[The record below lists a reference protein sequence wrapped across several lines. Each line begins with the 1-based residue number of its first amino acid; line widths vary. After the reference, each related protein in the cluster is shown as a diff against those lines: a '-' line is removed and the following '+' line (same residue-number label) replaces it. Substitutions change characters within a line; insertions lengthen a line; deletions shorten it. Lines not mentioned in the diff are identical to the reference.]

1 MKKCLILLMFGIFA
15 IASLQAE
22 EVLTLE
28 KILKRIQDNNLELK
42 SMQKQIE
49 AAQSGIVQ
57 AGLFSNPELEIELG
71 NFGKDE
77 IGVGLG
83 QTFELG
89 GKRKNRKDLAKS
101 ELKKTELELEMKNR
115 ELEISAIRGILP
127 LLSASEKLILL
138 DSAIAIGQTTTETI
152 RKRVKAGS
160 TVPVDLMRAEMDLEG
175 LFLER
180 RSADKELSQLHK
192 NLPALW
198 SESVVY
204 FDKVSGNINEDV
216 SIPSLEILKE
226 SLLEHPEIQMILLE
240 RKQSRLEL
248 KEAKISAIP
257 DLSLGVGVTHETETE
272 ENSIGLTA
280 GIELPIFNR
289 NQGYIKAKEHSN
301 AALQFDA
308 DNTILAKEAELQEL
322 YNQLSII
329 TDELNTTKTKI
340 LPKAETVFQTLLEY
354 YERGSISLL
363 DVKEAQAELLECN
376 TGILDNLAARA
387 ELLTDLY
394 ELTGCKMKII
404 ISE

>member
-1 MKKCLILLMFGIFA
+1 VKKCLILLMFGIFA
-15 IASLQAE
+15 IALLHAE
-22 EVLTLE
+22 DVLTLE
-28 KILKRIQDNNLELK
+28 TILNRIQDNNLELK
-42 SMQKQIE
+42 SMKKQID

-57 AGLFSNPELEIELG
+57 AGLFSNPELEVELG

-89 GKRKNRKDLAKS
+89 GKRKNRKDIAKS
-101 ELKKTELELEMKNR
+101 ELMKTELELEMKKR

-152 RKRVKAGS
+152 RKRVEAGS
-160 TVPVDLMRAEMDLEG
+160 TMSIDLMRAEMDLEG

-192 NLPALW
+192 NLPASW
-198 SESVVY
+198 SESVVD
-204 FDKVSGNINEDV
+204 FEKVSGKINDQIN
-216 SIPSLEILKE
+216 IPSLEILRE
-226 SLLEHPEIQMILLE
+226 ALTEHPEVQMIELE

-257 DLSLGVGVTHETETE
+257 DLSLGVGVTREMETE

-289 NQGYIKAKEHSN
+289 HQGYIKAKEHSN
-301 AALQFDA
+301 AALQYEA
-308 DNTILAKEAELQEL
+308 DNTILSKEAELLEL

-329 TDELNTTKTKI
+329 TDELNTAKTKI
-340 LPKAETVFQTLLEY
+340 LPKAETVFQTLLDY

-376 TGILDNLAARA
+376 TGIIENLAARA
-387 ELLTDLY
+387 ELLLDLY
-394 ELTGCKMKII
+394 ELTGYKMNII